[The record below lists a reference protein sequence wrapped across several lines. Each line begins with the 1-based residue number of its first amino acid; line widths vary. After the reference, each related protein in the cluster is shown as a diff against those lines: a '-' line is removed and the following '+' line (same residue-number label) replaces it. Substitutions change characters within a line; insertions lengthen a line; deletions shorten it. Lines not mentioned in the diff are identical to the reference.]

1 VGRVAGLGVGRR
13 TYPPTS
19 IFLPAERE
27 PAKSNTKPKFLQ
39 NTRDNPAEPAKPRQ
53 MLDQPAK
60 AQILSL
66 DKARERRD
74 REETRRLEQLVI
86 ERWTGPRPKE
96 EEPDSA

>member
-1 VGRVAGLGVGRR
+1 
-13 TYPPTS
+13 
-19 IFLPAERE
+19 
-27 PAKSNTKPKFLQ
+27 
-39 NTRDNPAEPAKPRQ
+39 